1 MTSLL
6 LGISI
11 GFFASAQTPAATTSL
26 FNGQNLDGW
35 TIDAPDLDKTPDMA
49 KPFFVRNGILVTS
62 GKPTGC
68 LITNESFENYR
79 LSFDYRYVSE
89 AGNNGLLIFCS
100 APRGFANLFPKC
112 LEVQLKS
119 GNGGDF
125 HALGEDIEVPDMEK
139 RRVPKDSRRIPN
151 LTDNSEEPIGQ
162 WNTMTVEV
170 RANSVIVFLNTD
182 LVNFGYNAT
191 ARSGKI
197 ALQSEG
203 VEVEFKRLELTK
215 L

>member
-1 MTSLL
+1 MTAVLIGL
-6 LGISI
+6 SI
-11 GFFASAQTPAATTSL
+11 YAATQTPAVVTSL

-35 TIDAPDLDKTPDMA
+35 TIDAPDLDKNPDMP
-49 KPFFVRNGILVTS
+49 KPFFVREGVLVTS

-68 LITNESFENYR
+68 LVTNNIYENYR
-79 LSFDYRYVSE
+79 LSFDYRFVSVS
-89 AGNNGLLIFCS
+89 GNNGLLVFCS
-100 APRGFANLFPKC
+100 TPRAFSAFPKC
-112 LEVQLKS
+112 LEVQLMS

-125 HALGEDIEVPDMEK
+125 VNLGENIEVPDMEK
-139 RRVPKDSRRIPN
+139 RRVPIDSRRIPN
-151 LTDNSEEPIGQ
+151 LTDGSEKPIGQ
-162 WNTMTVEV
+162 WNTMIVEV
-170 RANSVIVFLNTD
+170 RANSVIVWVNGD

>member
-1 MTSLL
+1 MTAVLIGLSLFSL
-6 LGISI
+6 P
-11 GFFASAQTPAATTSL
+11 QTPIATTSL

-35 TIDAPDLDKTPDMA
+35 TIDAPDLDKNPDMP
-49 KPFFVRNGILVTS
+49 KPFFVRNGVLVTS

-68 LITNESFENYR
+68 LITNQAFENYR
-79 LSFDYRYVSE
+79 LSFDYRFVSQ
-89 AGNNGLLIFCS
+89 AGNNGLLIFCNT
-100 APRGFANLFPKC
+100 PRGFANIFPKC
-112 LEVQLKS
+112 IEVQLMS

-125 HALGEDIEVPDMEK
+125 YALGEDIEVPDMEK
-139 RRVPKDSRRIPN
+139 RRVPKESRRIPN
-151 LTDNSEEPIGQ
+151 LTDGSEKPIGQ
-162 WNTMTVEV
+162 WNTMIVEV
-170 RANSVIVFLNTD
+170 RANSVIVWVNGD

-203 VEVEFKRLELTK
+203 VEVEFKRLELMK